1 MILDKKIEKKKRLFD
16 SAYDLFLKKGI
27 NDTSIQEI
35 ADNADV
41 GKGTFYLYFKDKYDL
56 EEQLIANKSEELFE
70 NALDKLYNTRI
81 EKFEEQIIFILN
93 YIIDVLSNQKKLL
106 KLISKNLSY
115 GIYNSN
121 LNKKIDEA
129 NGIKDMFINGIKE
142 HHIRLDNPEITLF
155 MIIELASATC
165 FNCILNSDPLSIN
178 EYKPYLYNT
187 IKKML
192 VDKD

>member
-1 MILDKKIEKKKRLFD
+1 
-16 SAYDLFLKKGI
+16 
-27 NDTSIQEI
+27 
-35 ADNADV
+35 
-41 GKGTFYLYFKDKYDL
+41 
-56 EEQLIANKSEELFE
+56 
-70 NALDKLYNTRI
+70 
-81 EKFEEQIIFILN
+81 
-93 YIIDVLSNQKKLL
+93 
-106 KLISKNLSY
+106 
-115 GIYNSN
+115 
-121 LNKKIDEA
+121 
-129 NGIKDMFINGIKE
+129 MFINGIKE